1 MSIRSSHLV
10 VAFVIVAALGSG
22 ARVATAQGRA
32 GAQIPGMPD
41 MSNAPADIQAIMKKV
56 MSGGIPTSD
65 EAKRLGEYMQ
75 ANRGAIA
82 KSATAYGDS
91 MKKRAATTKGL
102 LAGRADQTACPAR
115 VTLPA
120 SLALAPTNATGLVD
134 SIRRTYAVKVDAK
147 RLATLQSALAKVAE
161 PVALNQVAGALLL
174 KGYSD
179 LAILTYVAEVQRAPA
194 GSAQVAWGDLGA
206 ALVGVDE
213 PMAAVPVLR
222 HALTLGTRRATLVA
236 DLGVAYA
243 DLGDLTTATTLLQ
256 EAIRLAPSS
265 GQAFDALAKV
275 QSCQGNMVLAA
286 RTLEQAQNVDWDEH
300 RQKVIDQQEKNAAKN
315 SQNSDDDATEA
326 AKPFPVPPGPSPFPP
341 PPGGGR
347 PSNFDALSPK
357 IPDDYRES
365 VAAQRYNASMI
376 VSYQDLLRQVAST
389 PLGRPTSAASR
400 RGSTAGLVV
409 VYSISNGSQAIAGV
423 DVVKRRTAAK
433 LAMMRRPLQ
442 DKQLA
447 IVKQESQRAGPIES
461 AYFKCDKMKKNC
473 FLEYCRAMKPVIT
486 ESYAAMAGNARTFI
500 GGIAGLAQKFTA
512 ATNQWFV
519 WAGDPEARK
528 VIDIQRRYYLAEFQV
543 EAFTAAAAAT
553 TDMPQ
558 GCEDALAQ
566 QRPGTGTLDAA
577 QDPGECKSRSIKL
590 PFFASMEADCHEMK
604 MSVDYPPLVEA
615 LDGATPT
622 LDIRRASADKYGK
635 FFIGLNRSADDGSA
649 SESLGA
655 QVSWDTGG
663 WVKGAGPAVS
673 GDVDLGPVHLSG
685 ELMTN
690 GLSKG
695 PTFQG
700 QIGASGGV
708 GAMTFAPSV
717 SFGGKY

>member
-265 GQAFDALAKV
+265 GQA
-275 QSCQGNMVLAA
+275 
-286 RTLEQAQNVDWDEH
+286 
-300 RQKVIDQQEKNAAKN
+300 
-315 SQNSDDDATEA
+315 
-326 AKPFPVPPGPSPFPP
+326 
-341 PPGGGR
+341 
-347 PSNFDALSPK
+347 FDALSPK

-673 GDVDLGPVHLSG
+673 GDADLGPVHLSG